1 MGLKDAVRMVDR
13 EGARSNIDAVRFNWQ
28 FRLLQDSLS
37 GCYIAGQVRVSVLVR
52 HRPRPAR
59 AGRVTPMAPDTEV
72 T

>member
-1 MGLKDAVRMVDR
+1 MGLKDAVRMVEL
-13 EGARSNIDAVRFNWQ
+13 EGALINIDA
-28 FRLLQDSLS
+28 DSLS